1 MIGIDTLPSEDAELT
16 STADNVLPMADAVRL
31 RMEKL
36 RMATDLAM
44 ADDVSAEPEDAEG
57 DALPVVE
64 PAAENLDAVPAAE
77 SAEDLL
83 RRLEEEKEEW
93 QRQLAAM
100 KETLE
105 AQDRKIEEDRSKR
118 RDYLEKEEAK
128 TQIVPVN
135 KAPTRTLVK
144 GTNQIS
150 TSVPKIPVVTERTRT
165 MWTGMTDFHTRR
177 AKTVAKTMPGM
188 TMAYENYLQS
198 QYGMSMSSATGPSRP
213 MMPTQG
219 AITKYTAA
227 PQGQRMVSSGGY
239 PDALRMMQQKGYT
252 MDGMGR
258 MVSTS
263 KVLTGPRRNS
273 FNASTAVVNTMS
285 LGPPVSGV
293 SLMSSQQSMPVASFT
308 RYTSGPGA
316 SPLGSALVASTKNMP
331 SMSGS
336 PVSSGGYTVYAPAVA
351 PVAAASSVD
360 SSWLGGTWSY
370 IVGSEAQPAP
380 MMGMS
385 VPATPCVSRVPMDST
400 PMQVYRI
407 S

>member
-16 STADNVLPMADAVRL
+16 STADDAVPN
-31 RMEKL
+31 
-36 RMATDLAM
+36 
-44 ADDVSAEPEDAEG
+44 VAEAVGVEPADAEG
-57 DALPVVE
+57 DVE
-64 PAAENLDAVPAAE
+64 PAAENSSAEPAAE

-118 RDYLEKEEAK
+118 REYLESEEAK
-128 TQIVPVN
+128 TQIVPVSA
-135 KAPTRTLVK
+135 APTRTIAK
-144 GTNQIS
+144 GTNKMV
-150 TSVPKIPVVTERTRT
+150 TSVPKIPVVTERART

-188 TMAYENYLQS
+188 TIAYENYLQS
-198 QYGMSMSSATGPSRP
+198 QYGMSMSSATGPSRGVIP
-213 MMPTQG
+213 MIPTQG

-227 PQGQRMVSSGGY
+227 PQGQRMVTGGY
-239 PDALRMMQQKGYT
+239 PDALRMMQQKGYAI
-252 MDGMGR
+252 DAMGR

-263 KVLTGPRRNS
+263 KVLTGPSRNS
-273 FNASTAVVNTMS
+273 FNANGAAVTTTS
-285 LGPPVSGV
+285 LGPPVQGV
-293 SLMSSQQSMPVASFT
+293 SLMSSQQNMPVASIT
-308 RYTSGPGA
+308 RYTSGSGV
-316 SPLGSALVASTKNMP
+316 SSGPLLGTSLVASTNNMP

-336 PVSSGGYTVYAPAVA
+336 PVSSGGYTVYGPAVA
-351 PVAAASSVD
+351 PVATAASVE
-360 SSWLGGTWSY
+360 SSWLSGTWSY

-380 MMGMS
+380 MVGMS
-385 VPATPCVSRVPMDST
+385 LPATPCVSRVPTDST
-400 PMQVYRI
+400 PMPVYRI